1 MPRNPFTQPA
11 PPRPAFIR
19 KPLGLKGGLFA
30 LFLSALWAG
39 NPIATKTGLESAPPL
54 RFGWIRFGLGLIV
67 VLIWAAVTRQSLR
80 VERRE
85 WRPMLTLGVLFAVQ
99 LAFLNFGQDHT
110 SASHAV
116 IINTTYPLWTGIL
129 AHFVI
134 PGDRLNR
141 TRFLGTLVAYG
152 GVVVLFWKGLGGGT
166 GTLLGDGL
174 TLVSAL
180 LLAERQIYIAKSSS
194 SVSLPKL
201 LAAQGV
207 VGITLFVIFSLIFE
221 RDPWVWD
228 GQFMLAMAYTG
239 LVIAG
244 FGFIGTSWLLSRYM
258 PSSVTVVS
266 LSQPVLGVILA
277 WWLLDEQIGPELWAG
292 AVLVVIG
299 SFIAQRRSGRA
310 RSPAKGSAPPGE
322 QPSSRP

>member
-1 MPRNPFTQPA
+1 MNFLSQQPDTQPDS
-11 PPRPAFIR
+11 PRPAFTR
-19 KPLGLKGGLFA
+19 KPLDLKGGLFA
-30 LFLSALWAG
+30 LFLSTLWAG
-39 NPIATKTGLESAPPL
+39 NPIATKTGLQSAPPL

-85 WRPMLTLGVLFAVQ
+85 WRSMLTLGVLFAIQ
-99 LAFLNFGQDHT
+99 LAFLNFGQEHT

-129 AHFVI
+129 AHFMI

-141 TRFLGTLVAYG
+141 TRFLGTLIAYG
-152 GVVVLFWKGLGGGT
+152 GVVVLFWKSFGGGT

-174 TLVSAL
+174 TLVSAV
-180 LLAERQIYIAKSSS
+180 LLAERQIYIAKSSTT
-194 SVSLPKL
+194 VSLPKL

-207 VGITLFVIFSLIFE
+207 VGITLFVIFSFTFE
-221 RDPWVWD
+221 HDPWVWN
-228 GQFMLAMAYTG
+228 GQFALAMAYTG
-239 LVIAG
+239 IVIAG

-266 LSQPVLGVILA
+266 LSQPILGVLLS
-277 WWLLDEQIGPELWAG
+277 WWLLDEKIGPELWAG

-299 SFIAQRRSGRA
+299 SFIAQRREGRS
-310 RSPAKGSAPPGE
+310 RSP
-322 QPSSRP
+322 